1 MIDRI
6 TYRITDETPAHI
18 RFSLW
23 VNGGLVCSPGG
34 ICLRV
39 DEFAPFIE
47 KLGAVSD
54 SEWYNSLDQ
63 IKGIVFYQKRCYSQ
77 YMKQIK
83 VNYIAT
89 GEWAS
94 YGNPFYL
101 ECQHSDYEE
110 DGQRLYCDH
119 CDKMGYRYEETEY
132 EGTDDDGNVETST
145 HTLIEW
151 FE

>member
-1 MIDRI
+1 M
-6 TYRITDETPAHI
+6 
-18 RFSLW
+18 S
-23 VNGGLVCSPGG
+23 
-34 ICLRV
+34 
-39 DEFAPFIE
+39 
-47 KLGAVSD
+47 
-54 SEWYNSLDQ
+54 
-63 IKGIVFYQKRCYSQ
+63 
-77 YMKQIK
+77 KQIK

-89 GEWAS
+89 GTWAS
-94 YGNPFYL
+94 YGTPFWL
-101 ECQHSDYEE
+101 ECLHSDYEE